1 MPFNL
6 INIVNNIDTRPIGD
20 RNKKTKKDINSS
32 TNHQNFLGESNVNVP
47 VEKISEIENTIINTK
62 YNLIEDDEMS
72 EEKQVGSKETVL
84 KDDSLENY
92 YTEIF
97 SNDQ

>member
-6 INIVNNIDTRPIGD
+6 INAVTNYDARPIED
-20 RNKKTKKDINSS
+20 RSKKTKKDINDFPSS
-32 TNHQNFLGESNVNVP
+32 TNHKNFLGESNVDVP
-47 VEKISEIENTIINTK
+47 VEKITEI
-62 YNLIEDDEMS
+62 
-72 EEKQVGSKETVL
+72 EKQVGSQETVL

-97 SNDQ
+97 K

>member
-6 INIVNNIDTRPIGD
+6 INIVNNSDTRPIGD
-20 RNKKTKKDINSS
+20 RNKKTKNDINSS

-72 EEKQVGSKETVL
+72 EEKQVGSQETVL

>member
-6 INIVNNIDTRPIGD
+6 INAVTNYDARPIED
-20 RNKKTKKDINSS
+20 RNKKTKNDINDFPSS
-32 TNHQNFLGESNVNVP
+32 TNHKNFLGESNVDVP
-47 VEKISEIENTIINTK
+47 VEKITEI
-62 YNLIEDDEMS
+62 
-72 EEKQVGSKETVL
+72 EKQVGSQETVL

-97 SNDQ
+97 K